1 MPIKLDSN
9 DEEITSN
16 KDSLLDIKNLEE
28 LYISSAKSLDEI
40 FTNKSNFVE
49 EEMVILNKIKSV
61 ESKTL
66 PLVKEIIKLKSQ
78 EENTKALNLLLNEA
92 APLFTNW
99 LAVINEFIDYQ
110 EAKIKWDKSIVKTF
124 Q

>member
-16 KDSLLDIKNLEE
+16 KDSLLDIKSLEE

-78 EENTKALNLLLNEA
+78 KENTKALNLLLNEA

-110 EAKIKWDKSIVKTF
+110 EAKIKWDERRI
-124 Q
+124 